1 MKDLLRLF
9 TPPEWFD
16 WNLWGRLAYFVVFV
30 GLMIPVYWVAN
41 LFAEWASAWLSPLV
55 VSLLSAIGLSD

>member
-16 WNLWGRLAYFVVFV
+16 WNLWGRLAYLVVFV
-30 GLMIPVYWVAN
+30 GLMIPVYWAAN
-41 LFAEWASAWLSPLV
+41 IFADWFSTWATPLVMSLFA
-55 VSLLSAIGLSD
+55 AIGLSD